1 MKKKLFL
8 CVIFICGFSAIFAQK
23 SKIYFVQQ
31 DGSKIEKE
39 FDKKNETLILFDT
52 EGMHTVG
59 FENLQDFK
67 KIKKIELQ
75 TFAFL
80 ENLDFLSNF
89 TNLEELY
96 IGFGVD
102 FYKLDL
108 RKLTKLKVLAVSE
121 KQILIR

>member
-1 MKKKLFL
+1 MKKNICLFI
-8 CVIFICGFSAIFAQK
+8 IFVCCFSAIFAQK
-23 SKIYFVQQ
+23 SKIYFVQK

-39 FDKKNETLILFDT
+39 FDTKDDTLVLFDT

-67 KIKKIELQ
+67 KVKILELQ

-80 ENLDFLSNF
+80 DDLDFLSNF
-89 TNLEELY
+89 SNLEELY
-96 IGFGVD
+96 IGFGVK
-102 FYKLDL
+102 FYNLDL
-108 RKLTKLKVLAVSE
+108 RNLKKLKTVNVLE

>member
-1 MKKKLFL
+1 MKKKLCLFVVFV
-8 CVIFICGFSAIFAQK
+8 CCFSAIFAQK
-23 SKIYFVQQ
+23 AKIYFVQK

-39 FDKKNETLILFDT
+39 FDTKNDTLILFDT

-67 KIKKIELQ
+67 NVKSLELQ

-80 ENLDFLSNF
+80 DNLDFLSNF
-89 TNLEELY
+89 SNLEDLY

-108 RKLTKLKVLAVSE
+108 RNLKKLKTINVLE
-121 KQILIR
+121 KQIVIR